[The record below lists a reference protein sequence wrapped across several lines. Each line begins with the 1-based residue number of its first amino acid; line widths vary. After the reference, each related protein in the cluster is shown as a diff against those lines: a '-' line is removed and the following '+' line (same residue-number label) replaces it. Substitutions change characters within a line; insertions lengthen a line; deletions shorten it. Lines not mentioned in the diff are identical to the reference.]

1 MLIKYKDMIKEI
13 KKEMMGG
20 KGEVS
25 ITHIA
30 MKDTLVHARLM
41 AYINI
46 PVGASIGEHQHVK
59 EIEYYV
65 ILKGS
70 GIVTED
76 GVEMKVKEKDVV
88 VTGGGSVHSILNN
101 GKEELEMIAVIILE

>member
-1 MLIKYKDMIKEI
+1 MLIKHKDMIKEI
-13 KKEMMGG
+13 KKEMRGG
-20 KGEVS
+20 QGEIT

-46 PVGASIGEHQHVK
+46 PVGASIGNHQHVK

-65 ILKGS
+65 IIKGT

-76 GVEMKVKEKDVV
+76 GVEMTVKEKDVV
-88 VTGGGSVHSILNN
+88 LTGGGSTHSIRNE